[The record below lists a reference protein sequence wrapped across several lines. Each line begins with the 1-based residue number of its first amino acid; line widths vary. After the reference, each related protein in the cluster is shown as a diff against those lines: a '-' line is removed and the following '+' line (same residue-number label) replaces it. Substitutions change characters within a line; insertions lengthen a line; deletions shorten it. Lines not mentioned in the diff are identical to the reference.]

1 MGGTMGDGRT
11 VTERRSDRDLVVT
24 RTFDAPVRLVYQ
36 AWTQPELFQLWW
48 APKSSPVPMIACE
61 MDVRTGGGYSVSF
74 GHDRVSAMTFFGK
87 YVEVVPNERIVWT
100 NEENGAVT
108 VTTVTFED
116 DDGKTQLTMHDR
128 YPSKDALDAT
138 IAGQTEASMD
148 DPTSEQFRQL
158 DDLLVTLV
166 AKG

>member
-1 MGGTMGDGRT
+1 MGGTTGDGRT

-36 AWTQPELFQLWW
+36 AWTQAELFQLWW

-74 GHDRVSAMTFFGK
+74 GHDLASAMTFYGK
-87 YVEVVPNERIVWT
+87 YVDVVPDERIVWT
-100 NEENGAVT
+100 NEESGQVT

-116 DDGKTQLTMHDR
+116 DDGRTRLTMHDR

-138 IAGQTEASMD
+138 IAGAQDAAMD